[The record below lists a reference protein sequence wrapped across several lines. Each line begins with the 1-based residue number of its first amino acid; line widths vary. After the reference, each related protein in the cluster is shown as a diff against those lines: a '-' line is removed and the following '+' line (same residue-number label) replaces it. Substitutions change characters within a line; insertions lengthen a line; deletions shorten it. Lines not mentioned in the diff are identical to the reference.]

1 MPDRVF
7 IIEDDKEIADMLR
20 FNLEAEGYATTYRE
34 DGESGLRQVSEEP
47 PDLLLLDLILPGL
60 DGLEICQQLKA
71 SPKTAGIPIIMVT
84 AKGHESDIVLGLK
97 LGADDYVTK
106 PFSVRELI
114 ARIRA
119 VLRRHR
125 VPTTVDTPRQIVRE
139 GLVID
144 LEKREVLL
152 DGAAMQLRPAEY
164 KLLCFLASQPGR
176 VLTRDQLL
184 DHVAGDEAA
193 LLPHNIDVRIAEI
206 RRKLGSYRHLVETVW
221 SVGYRFSEE
230 EE

>member
-1 MPDRVF
+1 V
-7 IIEDDKEIADMLR
+7 
-20 FNLEAEGYATTYRE
+20 
-34 DGESGLRQVSEEP
+34 RQEP
-47 PDLLLLDLILPGL
+47 PDLLLLDLILPDM

-125 VPTTVDTPRQIVRE
+125 GPDAIDTPRQIIRE

-144 LEKREVLL
+144 LEKREVLV
-152 DGAAMQLRPAEY
+152 DGNAVQLRPAEY
-164 KLLCFLASQPGR
+164 KLLSFLASQPGR
-176 VLTRDQLL
+176 VLTREQLL

-193 LLPHNIDVRIAEI
+193 LLPHNVDVRIAEI
-206 RRKLGSYRHLVETVW
+206 RRKLGSNRHLIETVW